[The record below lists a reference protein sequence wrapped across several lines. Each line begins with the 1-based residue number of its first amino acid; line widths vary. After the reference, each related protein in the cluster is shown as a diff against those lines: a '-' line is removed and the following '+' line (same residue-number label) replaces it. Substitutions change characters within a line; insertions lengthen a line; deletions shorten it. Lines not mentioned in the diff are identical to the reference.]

1 MDINEIR
8 RIRLEQ
14 WFADRPFP
22 KEEKSYLSQ
31 IINKKTVCGEKA
43 ARRLEDVC
51 GMGANYLDQPLEADD
66 RPVVSKQALEV
77 AKAFDKLP
85 AAEKPVILR
94 AVGVLNLARSIP
106 KTVRSDETRSVKK
119 ASLSKLKSAI
129 VAKSRGSTLK
139 NANKKND

>member
-1 MDINEIR
+1 MDITEIR

-14 WFADRPFP
+14 WFTDRPFP

-43 ARRLEDVC
+43 ARRLEEVC

-66 RPVVSKQALEV
+66 QRIISKQALEV

-94 AVGVLNLARSIP
+94 AVGVLDQAQSKQ
-106 KTVRSDETRSVKK
+106 KTANSDEHPDVKK
-119 ASLSKLKSAI
+119 TLPSRSKNVI
-129 VAKSRGSTLK
+129 GTKSR
-139 NANKKND
+139 NK